1 MRYRTATLADVPLL
15 ARMNQHLR
23 EDEQSRW
30 ELTMEQLESRMRGL
44 LEEGYTAAIF
54 EDGEIPMAYALYR
67 PVEGGIYLRQFFVSR
82 DHRRQGVGRAAMQ
95 QLIDEVWPSDARIT
109 LDVLVQNHRAAD
121 FWKALGFS
129 EYAITLELVKTPK
142 AD

>member
-1 MRYRTATLADVPLL
+1 MRYRIAALADVPLL

-30 ELTMEQLESRMRGL
+30 ILTMEQLESRMRGL
-44 LEEGYTAAIF
+44 LEEGYTATIF
-54 EDGEIPMAYALYR
+54 EDGETPVAYALYR

-82 DHRRQGVGRAAMQ
+82 DHRRRGIGKAAIQ
-95 QLIDEVWPSDARIT
+95 ILLAEIWPPDTRIT
-109 LDVLVQNHRAAD
+109 LDVLVQNQRAAE

-129 EYAITLELVKTPK
+129 EYAITLERINN
-142 AD
+142 